1 MGTPLIR
8 PDICRPLVTGLT
20 GLLKTSLKSLYL
32 SKSWCYPCSNTG
44 SEQGKKRKRQDSTKE
59 SQNVD
64 VKEAGPKQKK
74 KAKLGGHVRH
84 DSYDT
89 DEPNT
94 KQNAK
99 NTLVTKKNGKS
110 NTTQNSGKERSI
122 SEYST
127 ANYNITKAKRALWLV
142 NSASTICP
150 WVYAAD
156 LLNN

>member
-1 MGTPLIR
+1 M
-8 PDICRPLVTGLT
+8 TGLT
-20 GLLKTSLKSLYL
+20 GLLKTSVSKILVPIIELMLSLMA
-32 SKSWCYPCSNTG
+32 NTG

-59 SQNVD
+59 SQNGD
-64 VKEAGPKQKK
+64 VKEAVPKQKK

-110 NTTQNSGKERSI
+110 NTTQNSG
-122 SEYST
+122 
-127 ANYNITKAKRALWLV
+127 
-142 NSASTICP
+142 
-150 WVYAAD
+150 
-156 LLNN
+156 